1 MSCRCLC
8 STCINRGQW
17 KYHDSFLSCVLTL
30 EAFAFHHGVVAFVRF
45 VQNSENTDESSH
57 VTDDIFALPVRRPTT
72 ASRFVLSMCTS
83 TRIDVHENDYEYDD
97 LCLSICTHYFVVNA
111 FSSRFPPSTHY
122 KVTVTSKNAPSSSTN
137 TTNTLSPTY
146 TISSGIPI
154 ELARIET
161 FFASRR
167 CNKMA

>member
-8 STCINRGQW
+8 STCINRRQW
-17 KYHDSFLSCVLTL
+17 KYHDSFLLCVLSL

-97 LCLSICTHYFVVNA
+97 LCLSICTHCFVVNA
-111 FSSRFPPSTHY
+111 FSSSFNSLQSDCY
-122 KVTVTSKNAPSSSTN
+122 IKKCTVFFNKYDQHFVPDVHNIIRHPN
-137 TTNTLSPTY
+137 
-146 TISSGIPI
+146 
-154 ELARIET
+154 RIGENRD
-161 FFASRR
+161 FFR
-167 CNKMA
+167 